1 MVEDWQVETGRGGVG
16 RNKRGKEM
24 AGSSDQKIYLCEK
37 HPFGDTAT

>member
-24 AGSSDQKIYLCEK
+24 AGSSDQKIYVRNIL
-37 HPFGDTAT
+37 FWDIAT